1 MRRSNIERSKPG
13 TDQRHGVTSDK
24 PRRDVSARI
33 ALPHSLRREWS
44 LVPSLV
50 TIAVF
55 TFFGPSW
62 LVDLTDPLWLALM
75 LSWLFTVIL
84 LSTFA
89 VVRHAEHLAM
99 KLGEPVGTLVLTLA
113 VTGIEVMMISAV
125 MLSGKGNAS
134 LARDAMFAVIMIVLN
149 GMVGCSLLLGGL
161 RYHEQTYNLQ
171 GANAFLAVIVPLT
184 VLGLV
189 LPNFTLSSPGPTFS
203 RLQAA
208 FLALMSI
215 ALYGVF
221 LAIQNSRHRDYFI
234 EPHAGEILEN
244 TAQRDPVAHEH
255 RSVKYHALLLGAN
268 LLPVLLLAKQI
279 ALPINY
285 AIHELHAPSALG
297 GLLVSVLV
305 LSPESLGAAR
315 AALAN
320 QLQRS
325 VNLLLGSVLA
335 SISLTIPAVLA
346 IGFMTSR
353 TIVLGLDA
361 VDMTLLLLTL
371 GVSTLTF
378 ASARTNVLLGAVHLL
393 LFLAYFMLIFEK

>member
-1 MRRSNIERSKPG
+1 MRRINIERSKTG
-13 TDQRHGVTSDK
+13 TDQHRVKSERPAH
-24 PRRDVSARI
+24 DVSARI
-33 ALPHSLRREWS
+33 ALLISLRREWS
-44 LVPSLV
+44 LVTSLV
-50 TIAVF
+50 TIAVIS
-55 TFFGPSW
+55 FFGPSW
-62 LVDLTDPLWLALM
+62 LVDLTDPLWFALM

-84 LSTFA
+84 LSAFA

-113 VTGIEVMMISAV
+113 VTGIEVTMISAV

-161 RYHEQTYNLQ
+161 RYREQTYNLQ
-171 GANAFLAVIVPLT
+171 GANAFLAVIVPLA

-221 LAIQNSRHRDYFI
+221 LAIQHSRHRDYFI
-234 EPHAGEILEN
+234 EPQAGELLEN
-244 TAQRDPVAHEH
+244 TDRRALVDDES
-255 RSVKYHALLLGAN
+255 RSVTYHALLLGVN
-268 LLPVLLLAKQI
+268 LLPVELLAKQI

>member
-1 MRRSNIERSKPG
+1 MNVEQRKHR
-13 TDQRHGVTSDK
+13 TDRPDE
-24 PRRDVSARI
+24 AREPPEDTT
-33 ALPHSLRREWS
+33 APQAPAPFSLRREWS
-44 LVPSLV
+44 LVTSLI

-62 LVDLTDPLWLALM
+62 LADLTNHLWFALM
-75 LSWLFTVIL
+75 LAWLFAVIL
-84 LSTFA
+84 LSAFA

-99 KLGEPVGTLVLTLA
+99 KLGEPGGTLVLTLA

-134 LARDAMFAVIMIVLN
+134 LGRDAMFAVIMIALN
-149 GMVGCSLLLGGL
+149 GMVGFSLLLGGL
-161 RYHEQTYNLQ
+161 RYHEQTYNLR

-189 LPNFTLSSPGPTFS
+189 LPNFTVSSPGPTFS

-221 LAIQNSRHRDYFI
+221 LAIQNSRHRDYFVVQRSGDAT
-234 EPHAGEILEN
+234 ERAGRRGLVGDEW
-244 TAQRDPVAHEH
+244 
-255 RSVKYHALLLGAN
+255 RSVAYHTLLLVVN
-268 LLPVLLLAKQI
+268 LLPVVLLSKQI
-279 ALPINY
+279 AAPINY
-285 AIHELHAPSALG
+285 AIHEMHAPAALG

-335 SISLTIPAVLA
+335 SISLTIPAVLG

-378 ASARTNVLLGAVHLL
+378 ASARTNVLQGAVHLL
-393 LFLAYFMLIFEK
+393 LFLAYLMLIFEK

>member
-1 MRRSNIERSKPG
+1 MNVEQIS
-13 TDQRHGVTSDK
+13 HGA
-24 PRRDVSARI
+24 PRDGATRESTTNGSASRETV
-33 ALPHSLRREWS
+33 LVSLRREWPLLTS
-44 LVPSLV
+44 LLTV
-50 TIAVF
+50 AVF
-55 TFFGPSW
+55 VLFGPTW
-62 LVDLTDPLWLALM
+62 LADLTNRLWFALM
-75 LSWLFTVIL
+75 LGWLFAVVL
-84 LSTFA
+84 LSAFA
-89 VVRHAEHLAM
+89 VVRHAEHLAL
-99 KLGEPVGTLVLTLA
+99 KLGEPGGTLVLTLA
-113 VTGIEVMMISAV
+113 VTGIEVIMISAV

-161 RYHEQTYNLQ
+161 RYREQTYNLQ
-171 GANAFLAVIVPLT
+171 GANAFLAVIVPLA

-189 LPNFTLSSPGPTFS
+189 LPNFTRSSPGPTFS
-203 RLQAA
+203 GLQAA

-234 EPHAGEILEN
+234 APPSEEVTECVEWGG
-244 TAQRDPVAHEH
+244 QRGDES
-255 RSVKYHALLLGAN
+255 RSVAYHSLLLGMN
-268 LLPVLLLAKQI
+268 LLPVVLLSKQI
-279 ALPINY
+279 AAPINY

-346 IGFMTSR
+346 VGFITSR